1 MEGLTNNNLNTKS
14 IDFEEVSME
23 IDQENKNSNQEKS
36 NIIQNNDKELENN
49 SIETLKS
56 HYTIDE
62 ISENENEEKS
72 ESQHSKT
79 ASKKTSLNNKDKLFL
94 ELINYVKTNEVDSMN
109 ELIKSSNSHHL
120 INRTS
125 VEGFTPIQYAV
136 LEGNLEAFIFLVNN
150 KAQLDKE
157 VEGLYLIHLSLVHCI
172 FDKFKER
179 CSKIFHYIYENFP
192 DQREMKDR
200 LGRTFLHI
208 IFQYDFGEALE
219 NINIDI
225 KNLFDTDN
233 NGDFVINYVYIYNS
247 KSCFYKIVNGFGE
260 LKILYLE
267 IRNRFQ
273 NHMNLK
279 KQNFLE
285 NCFLHHSF
293 DIIGFLVL
301 NSFGFAEEIM
311 EDINSIKDDYE
322 YFENDTFPFSKSVY
336 YNAIVANECI
346 KKMINN
352 ELDRRSYKF
361 DFKYDI
367 GKTAILYDSDC
378 IKHIQLPEDP
388 IKHMQKRAEL
398 FENSDRLACL
408 ISEHNGV
415 IFSDVLYNSKE
426 NDIKDVSKGVDSY
439 YYYLQESKRRT
450 TLNDILKCHD
460 IEYIKKLKDKC
471 DSFTK
476 ENKNKKDHSNKNYHH
491 HNNNN
496 NNNITSLYNYDQ
508 WDCDTYINKY
518 TYENIFNTTGCVFD
532 AVDLVINKKCKN
544 ALALVRPPGHHAGY
558 FGAVE
563 NPITI
568 SNGFCIVNNIAIA
581 AAYTKYTY
589 RDIIKKIAIVDF
601 DVHHGNGTEEI
612 IQMLNH
618 KKFSTM
624 INSDKLGTMMMNQD
638 KKINWLD
645 WDDAKNVL
653 FISAH
658 IYNEQ
663 NPKTFYPYSG
673 GIETNTLRID
683 EIYPGGILNIPFGFK
698 NNYSYDYRNMFRTK
712 IIPRLYKFKPD
723 IIFVSAG
730 FDGHELEIINQNHMC
745 LQEYDY
751 AWITEQLQRVANK
764 FCEGRLISVLEG
776 GYNVNKGIISSF
788 AQSVF
793 THARFLNLSIN
804 TEYYFD
810 VKLTKIKRKRAL
822 ENDIKVFKSIKR
834 FDNNPRRS
842 ERLKHNEVKEDVN
855 NKKKMEIEKDV
866 NSNKDDEEDEENK
879 SVKNSKQFENINNI
893 NDFSDK
899 NINDNYYKN
908 ENSNFNNNYINEKN
922 NNNY

>member
-1 MEGLTNNNLNTKS
+1 MEGLTNNNLKEKTL
-14 IDFEEVSME
+14 DFEEIPME
-23 IDQENKNSNQEKS
+23 LAQENKTINQEKS
-36 NIIQNNDKELENN
+36 NKNQTNEKEYENN
-49 SIETLKS
+49 SDEILKS

-72 ESQHSKT
+72 ESQQSKT
-79 ASKKTSLNNKDKLFL
+79 TIKKSSLNNKDKLFL
-94 ELINYVKTNEVDSMN
+94 ELINYVKQNEVDSMN

-192 DQREMKDR
+192 DQREIKDR

-219 NINIDI
+219 NINIDR
-225 KNLFDTDN
+225 KNLFDIDN

-247 KSCFYKIVNGFGE
+247 KNCFYKIVNGFGE
-260 LKILYLE
+260 LKSLYLE
-267 IRNRFQ
+267 IRNRFL
-273 NHMNLK
+273 NHSNISFQK
-279 KQNFLE
+279 KEKFLE

-301 NSFGFAEEIM
+301 NSYGFAQEIM
-311 EDINSIKDDYE
+311 EDIKNIIEYYE
-322 YFENDTFPFSKSVY
+322 YFERNPFPVSKSVH

-346 KKMINN
+346 KKMLNN

-378 IKHIQLPEDP
+378 IKHIQLPDDP

-408 ISEHNGV
+408 ISEYNGV
-415 IFSDVLYNSKE
+415 IFSDVLYNSRE

-439 YYYLQESKRRT
+439 YYFLKESKRRT

-476 ENKNKKDHSNKNYHH
+476 ENTKNKKDHSSKNYHH
-491 HNNNN
+491 SNN
-496 NNNITSLYNYDQ
+496 NNNIHQNPTSFFNYEQ

-568 SNGFCIVNNIAIA
+568 SNGFCIVNNVAIA

-624 INSDKLGTMMMNQD
+624 INSDKLGTMSMSQE

-673 GIETNTLRID
+673 GTETNTLRID

-723 IIFVSAG
+723 IILVSAG
-730 FDGHELEIINQNHMC
+730 FDGHELEIINQNHML

-751 AWITEQLQRVANK
+751 AWMTEQLQRVANK
-764 FCEGRLISVLEG
+764 FCEGRLVSVLEG
-776 GYNVNKGIISSF
+776 GYNVNKGLISSF

-793 THARFLNLSIN
+793 THARFLNLAIN
-804 TEYYFD
+804 TEYYYD
-810 VKLTKIKRKRAL
+810 VNFTKIKRKRAL
-822 ENDIKVFKSIKR
+822 ENDIKVFKGIKR

-842 ERLKHNEVKEDVN
+842 ERLRHNEIKENGD
-855 NKKKMEIEKDV
+855 NKKKNKIEDDKNEIMNNE
-866 NSNKDDEEDEENK
+866 DDFDEDENK
-879 SVKNSKQFENINNI
+879 SNKNSINQYEIANSPNKNFNNINN
-893 NDFSDK
+893 
-899 NINDNYYKN
+899 YKL
-908 ENSNFNNNYINEKN
+908 ENTNFNNI
-922 NNNY
+922 